1 MGIFSL
7 TQELAIDLG
16 TANTLII
23 YNGKVVVDEPS
34 IVALDVHTGKLVA
47 IGQQA
52 RQMHEK
58 TNPNIKT
65 IRPLKDGVIADF
77 NATELML
84 RGMIKKV
91 KTSGS
96 LFAPSLRMVICIPSG
111 STNVEIRAVR
121 DSAEHAGGR
130 EVYMIYEPMAAA
142 LGAGLDVEAPEG
154 NMVIDIGGG
163 TSNYAVFRAGRV
175 IDTACLNMGGRLAE
189 TDGHGW
195 ITRVRKPLL
204 PVLEELYGSRAPET
218 LGPDDI
224 PAIADRMAGLIWQV
238 LADERSPLA
247 DRLLQTPPLKTWRY
261 DAVTL
266 SGGVGACC
274 AEPEADPFR
283 FRDLGPSLA
292 RAIVRH
298 PGFAS
303 LPLLPPSQT
312 VRATVIGAGSWMLS
326 LSGATVWADDAL
338 LPMRNLPVVFPWLDW
353 HAGLTPA
360 AVETAIGDAMRRMDL
375 GDADRFV
382 VGLPAG
388 MPVAYATVCLLVEAF
403 ADFWS
408 RRPEGQPALVA
419 LAEDMG
425 KVLGMELR
433 PRLSGRPLVVL
444 DELKL
449 ADGDYLD
456 MGKPLYQGGVVPV
469 TIKSLAFSG

>member
-163 TSNYAVFRAGRV
+163 TSEIACISLGGIVCSESINTGERTAEAIKCSIGAAVSDLEQEPEDFVVTGPNMLTALPQTVSLSYSEIAYALEKSLTK
-175 IDTACLNMGGRLAE
+175 IDAALM
-189 TDGHGW
+189 
-195 ITRVRKPLL
+195 K
-204 PVLEELYGSRAPET
+204 VLESMPPELYA
-218 LGPDDI
+218 DI
-224 PAIADRMAGLIWQV
+224 VKNGIYLAGGGALIKGLDRRLNEKTGIPFHIAEDPLRAIARGTGIA
-238 LADERSPLA
+238 
-247 DRLLQTPPLKTWRY
+247 LKNIN
-261 DAVTL
+261 
-266 SGGVGACC
+266 
-274 AEPEADPFR
+274 R
-283 FRDLGPSLA
+283 FSFL
-292 RAIVRH
+292 
-298 PGFAS
+298 
-303 LPLLPPSQT
+303 
-312 VRATVIGAGSWMLS
+312 M
-326 LSGATVWADDAL
+326 
-338 LPMRNLPVVFPWLDW
+338 
-353 HAGLTPA
+353 
-360 AVETAIGDAMRRMDL
+360 
-375 GDADRFV
+375 
-382 VGLPAG
+382 
-388 MPVAYATVCLLVEAF
+388 
-403 ADFWS
+403 
-408 RRPEGQPALVA
+408 
-419 LAEDMG
+419 
-425 KVLGMELR
+425 K
-433 PRLSGRPLVVL
+433 
-444 DELKL
+444 
-449 ADGDYLD
+449 
-456 MGKPLYQGGVVPV
+456 
-469 TIKSLAFSG
+469 